1 MQFPKRFGP
10 ELLNICLLPSPS
22 HPQVRQLYELLEFL
36 TLVHG
41 VLGMRA
47 RASLQVPDLECVN
60 VILGAHLATPDELAL
75 IPQGSVIWNTEMLAD
90 EDPFI
95 EQLCRLAEHHTLW
108 DASKRNCERLTQRG
122 INVIPCQPVLL
133 EAQRRFGSN
142 APKDVD
148 VIFWGPVTPTAAPIL
163 DELEARG
170 LTVLLASGNIG
181 ADWEANLA
189 RARLYLDVA
198 EANDRLSLAR
208 QNFLLQ
214 NAVPVVAVWGNRA
227 SMDDVGDA
235 LTVVEATGAVEAC
248 MQLLADGT
256 LYEER
261 QRAGLDW
268 LRQQTPR
275 EFLHSIWGE
284 NQSSAGAL
292 AVIEPGSAANETH
305 YFCIC
310 HVEHMFVPPQETQ
323 FIYTGNFRRD
333 RDGHLVTS
341 KTGLD
346 ERYPLLAGTAGSFLI
361 AERLLES
368 GASGYVV
375 PFQYRKFVAMQPL
388 GVFSPSYHGMVMVT
402 GSVDHRPDFAE
413 EIRAVRTEYCF
424 PQPVVIGEIARQYA
438 AGHLIEDFL
447 RFSALAVEIGVLPR
461 SEVADFF
468 NYPILIPGGIELGRF
483 PVPVYLDIVSRMRMV
498 CEAFMTRHHPA
509 AQEHAYQGRALSF
522 CCERLGSWLL
532 IRHLEDATNVAF
544 VDDHNRQVLS
554 KIGNIPLGEYRG
566 IFPYHEM
573 FGYMHCVE
581 PPISRDT

>member
-1 MQFPKRFGP
+1 MQFPQRFGP

-75 IPQGSVIWNTEMLAD
+75 IPQRSVIWNTEMLAD

-108 DASKRNCERLTQRG
+108 DASKRNCERLTLRG
-122 INVIPCQPVLL
+122 INVTPCQPVLL
-133 EAQRRFGSN
+133 EAQRRIVSN

-170 LTVLLASGNIG
+170 LTVMLASGNIG

-189 RARLYLDVA
+189 RARLYLEVA
-198 EANDRLSLAR
+198 EADDRLSLAR

-214 NAVPVVAVWGNRA
+214 NAVPVVAVWGHRA
-227 SMDDVGDA
+227 YMDDVGDA
-235 LTVVEATGAVEAC
+235 LTVVEAAGAVEAC
-248 MQLLADGT
+248 MQLLADET

-284 NQSSAGAL
+284 NQSSARAL
-292 AVIEPGSAANETH
+292 AVIEPASAANETH

-310 HVEHMFVPPQETQ
+310 HVEHMFVPPPETQ

-333 RDGHLVTS
+333 RDGHLLTS

-346 ERYPLLAGTAGSFLI
+346 ENYRYLAGTAGTFLI
-361 AERLLES
+361 AERLIES
-368 GASGYVV
+368 GAAGYVV
-375 PFQYRKFVAMQPL
+375 PFQYRKFVAMEPL
-388 GVFSPSYHGMVMVT
+388 GTLSPSYHGMVLVD
-402 GSVDHRPDFAE
+402 GSVERRPDFSEAM
-413 EIRAVRTEYCF
+413 RAVRNEYCF
-424 PQPVVIGEIARQYA
+424 AQPVVIGEIVRQYA

-468 NYPILIPGGIELGRF
+468 TYPLLIPGGIEFGRF
-483 PVPVYLDIVSRMRMV
+483 PVPVYLEIVGQMRRV
-498 CEAFMTRHHPA
+498 CDEFMARHRAAALDHP
-509 AQEHAYQGRALSF
+509 YQGRAISF
-522 CCERLGSWLL
+522 CCERLSSWLL
-532 IRHLEDATNVAF
+532 IRHLENATGVQFIDA
-544 VDDHNRQVLS
+544 HNRQVLA
-554 KIGNIPLGEYRG
+554 KIGNIPISDYPA
-566 IFPYHEM
+566 IFPFHEM
-573 FGYMHCVE
+573 FGYAHCVE
-581 PPISRDT
+581 SSAEKP